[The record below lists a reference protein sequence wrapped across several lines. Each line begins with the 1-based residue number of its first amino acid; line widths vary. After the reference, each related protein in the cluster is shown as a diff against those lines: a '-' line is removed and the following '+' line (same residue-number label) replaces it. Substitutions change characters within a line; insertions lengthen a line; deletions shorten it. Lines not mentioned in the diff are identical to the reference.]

1 MVGWG
6 MQMPVV
12 VGVLIAI
19 MFLFTF
25 SGWFYEL
32 ATGMKEL
39 VLDDQFFSYR
49 IFFAS
54 LVSIV
59 FMVLVFFVIATVNE
73 CPNQQREGIFAGL
86 KCEGYLQLKASADG
100 LFKPKN
106 EPVNQS
112 L

>member
-1 MVGWG
+1 

-12 VGVLIAI
+12 VGLLITV

-32 ATGMKEL
+32 ATGMQAL
-39 VLDDQFFSYR
+39 VLDDQFFAYR

-54 LVSIV
+54 LASIA
-59 FMVLVFFVIATVNE
+59 FMVLVFFLIATVNE
-73 CPNQQREGIFAGL
+73 CPNQQREGIFAGF
-86 KCEGYLQLKASADG
+86 KCEGYLQLKASADDF
-100 LFKPKN
+100 FKPKN